1 MKFSNFLST
10 AQVVHSSYYLSAD
23 RLVLEPVC
31 SALYCTTSPIS
42 CSGRYNDTLST
53 YICGI
58 TSPLYAKCEMFLDFR
73 HLNVL
78 ILEACNLL
86 SLNAIKHLPPAVQEY
101 GLVPLTPQSYSPL
114 EATGII
120 IPVFSMH
127 HKV

>member
-1 MKFSNFLST
+1 MKFNNFLNT
-10 AQVVHSSYYLSAD
+10 AKVVHSSYHLSAD
-23 RLVLEPVC
+23 CLLLEPVC

-42 CSGRYNDTLST
+42 CSRRYNDTLT
-53 YICGI
+53 THICGLR
-58 TSPLYAKCEMFLDFR
+58 SPLDAKCEMFLDFR

-86 SLNAIKHLPPAVQEY
+86 SLNAIKHLSPAVQEC

-120 IPVFSMH
+120 IPVFPMH
-127 HKV
+127 CKV